1 MKATP
6 KLPPDYDLRGELDLS
21 KDKRLAFLLTL
32 GAPIVLVVSGW
43 LFTRLALVLRPAW
56 RGMSVQIDS
65 VGQILGGLLLLIGMF
80 VFQVVVHEALHG
92 LGFWLFTQHPPQFAL
107 KVTHAYAAAPD
118 WYLPRNPY
126 LLVSLLPLL
135 GITLIGFIA
144 IALVSVST
152 ILPILFLLVVN
163 AAGSVGDLVVTGWL
177 LRQPST
183 ALVQDSG
190 DAMALFRQT
199 KSSTNPTNPDYPC
212 AP

>member
-1 MKATP
+1 MA
-6 KLPPDYDLRGELDLS
+6 L
-21 KDKRLAFLLTL
+21 LLTL
-32 GAPIVLVVSGW
+32 GALIVLVVSGW

-92 LGFWLFTQHPPQFAL
+92 FGFWCFTQHPPQFAL
-107 KVTHAYAAAPD
+107 KITHAYAAAPD

-135 GITLIGFIA
+135 GITLVGLIA
-144 IALVSVST
+144 IALVPVGA

-177 LRQPST
+177 LRHPST
-183 ALVQDSG
+183 ALVRDSG
-190 DAMALFRQT
+190 DAVALFRQT
-199 KSSTNPTNPDYPC
+199 ESLTDPTDPDYPG